1 MTLLKK
7 MIKSFRINI
16 KIKQIRNKTKHVI
29 YLTQCTMFQSG
40 FTQVYIGM
48 FTGVKYLLVLPHSV
62 SGVVNVFQLWIKI
75 RCYPS
80 YYFKVYLKFYS
91 KHLEISS

>member
-1 MTLLKK
+1 
-7 MIKSFRINI
+7 
-16 KIKQIRNKTKHVI
+16 
-29 YLTQCTMFQSG
+29 MFQSG

>member
-62 SGVVNVFQLWIKI
+62 SGFLSTCSN
-75 RCYPS
+75 YG
-80 YYFKVYLKFYS
+80 LKFDVIPLIIL
-91 KHLEISS
+91 KFI